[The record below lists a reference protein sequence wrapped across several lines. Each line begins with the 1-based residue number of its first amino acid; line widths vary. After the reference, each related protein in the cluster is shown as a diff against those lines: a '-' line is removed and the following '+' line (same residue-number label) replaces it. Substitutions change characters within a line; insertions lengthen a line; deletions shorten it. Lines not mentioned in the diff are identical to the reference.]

1 MRKLVLTLGS
11 LVALAA
17 SASGCGGGSPS
28 SSLEKG
34 AEVVVDS
41 GHEVGY
47 VYKSATG
54 KGGEQERTEVESY
67 IQERLGG
74 GAHGECVSLAF
85 EDPEGFDLFDC
96 TFHSSKGLHASFYA
110 VDVVTGKINELGL
123 RLDPDPNGPP
133 EYEHPIPGVEESA
146 SYRAAESRELAE
158 QEAAEELNE
167 SGADEASA
175 ERPEERAGPVEPPE
189 PTQGQ
194 RALQEESDKRFEEE
208 GGDGP

>member
-1 MRKLVLTLGS
+1 MRKLVLTLGL

-28 SSLEKG
+28 SSSEKG
-34 AEVVVDS
+34 SEVVADA

-54 KGGEQERTEVESY
+54 KGGEQERAEVEAY
-67 IQERLGG
+67 IQETLGG
-74 GAHGECVSLAF
+74 HAHGECVSLAF
-85 EDPEGFDLFDC
+85 EDPQGFDLFDC
-96 TFHSSKGLHASFYA
+96 TFHSSEGLHASFYA

-133 EYEHPIPGVEESA
+133 EYEHPIPGVEDSA
-146 SYRAAESRELAE
+146 PTAAEARELEE
-158 QEAAEELNE
+158 QQAAEELRE
-167 SGADEASA
+167 VEAGEASL
-175 ERPEERAGPVEPPE
+175 EGPEEKAGGVEPPE
-189 PTQGQ
+189 PTPSQ
-194 RALQEESDKRFEEE
+194 RALQEEADKRFEEE